1 MFEQLDLA
9 SDVDHRLAEGSHALK
24 TEGKKNPLNLCL
36 AADATRG
43 MAGVLRARLG
53 TTASLC
59 KFFAAATTGGQAGFC
74 MRDLAVFDDGNAIF
88 IWFRF

>member
-1 MFEQLDLA
+1 
-9 SDVDHRLAEGSHALK
+9 
-24 TEGKKNPLNLCL
+24 
-36 AADATRG
+36 

-74 MRDLAVFDDGNAIF
+74 MRDLAVFEDGKRYFYLVSILIVWTVEAGLESEYGV
-88 IWFRF
+88 